1 SALEATTDLS
11 TPVTLPFGS
20 MPADVALRIAAAD
33 LLVHSWDLAKATG
46 QQFDPSAE
54 FIAEVDPFFH
64 QFLQPEVRA
73 MGIFAAEVEVP
84 ADASPL
90 DRLVAFAGRQP

>member
-1 SALEATTDLS
+1 
-11 TPVTLPFGS
+11 LPFGT

-46 QQFDPSAE
+46 QTFDPPAD
-54 FIAEVDPFFH
+54 FIGSVDPFYH

-84 ADASPL
+84 DDASAL
-90 DRLVAFAGRQP
+90 DRLIAFAGRQP